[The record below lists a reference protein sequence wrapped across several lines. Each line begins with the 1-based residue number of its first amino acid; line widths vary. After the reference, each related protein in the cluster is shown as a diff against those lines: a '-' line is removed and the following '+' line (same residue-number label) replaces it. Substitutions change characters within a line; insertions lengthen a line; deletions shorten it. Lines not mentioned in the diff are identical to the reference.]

1 MPMIPQAPGAM
12 PPEQMGDDMGS
23 TDDRFREAIELLQS
37 VLVEEPDDADSAA
50 LAAVVQNL
58 YKILATREA
67 ERDKMM
73 GMQPA
78 QARLMRRGA

>member
-1 MPMIPQAPGAM
+1 MPIAPDGS
-12 PPEQMGDDMGS
+12 PLPYGPEEDMGS
-23 TDDRFREAIELLQS
+23 PDDRFREAIELLQS

-58 YKILATREA
+58 YKILAAREA

-73 GMQPA
+73 GMQPG